1 MWAKSL
7 FATALLVTT
16 MAGPAFAQ
24 SALDSTAATGQMG
37 GWSNGSTNGNFFG
50 GAGSTGKQGDKLGLQ
65 PTSSSSPMKGGGNA
79 PGNLALKQMGKNSLP
94 PTKLTGFV
102 NRAPQSFDDEGKNG
116 PPPENSFTDGFRIE
130 RAMDSM
136 PDLTTKHRIGGPS
149 AWDFPN

>member
-1 MWAKSL
+1 MWAKTL
-7 FATALLVTT
+7 FAAAILITLS
-16 MAGPAFAQ
+16 GPALAQ
-24 SALDSTAATGQMG
+24 SALDSTADTGKLG
-37 GWSNGSTNGNFFG
+37 GWDNGPTDGNFFG
-50 GAGSTGKQGDKLGLQ
+50 GARDTGKQNESLGLR
-65 PTSSSSPMKGGGNA
+65 PTSSSSPMKGGGSA
-79 PGNLALKQMGKNSLP
+79 PGNIALMQMGKKSLP

-116 PPPENSFTDGFRIE
+116 PPPENSFTQGFRIE